1 MKIIKNTAK
10 TEYKILFVAMFI
22 ILLVLSRYLVNG
34 TPVDVRSDMV
44 ETEVA
49 LFDGIKIQ
57 QPLIIEED
65 MNWRQGYYA
74 VQFGHCDRDC
84 DGVAIFTLVQG
95 EHREEMRIPLSGI
108 TEKADTRLKE
118 LNFEKLESGEAQLTI
133 STEGVSETQLTLC
146 GSKDYY
152 GFGNIS
158 IDDMEQNITLAQVYH
173 YHVMT
178 YEYILRLVCFG
189 VVILGFVGLCILV
202 VRTNGPTEENPK
214 VCRAAFA
221 IMTVLFMAMI
231 YIFDSSI
238 YLEPTYAEAVTNFLH
253 YAREESFA
261 ANLLITDAGYL
272 PLFQRLITLL
282 YVKVLRI
289 PSAYVLY
296 IMQLTACFLC
306 SMTWA
311 FFVLHPFCQWMRLQ
325 NRILVSLL
333 LMITCFCEETIFF
346 TNFVYWGIALLLL
359 LMISRMEEF
368 TWIAYIV
375 LLVCGALICLSKG
388 AYVIML
394 PFMLIYLIFFYSD
407 ISLRKRIYAGVIS
420 AASLMQL
427 LYSFGGSGEGSS
439 WISGENMGQIGYWIK
454 LICRMFIEF
463 SAYLLA
469 PFGTT
474 VQSLRGL
481 IVVLAVIIGIAVMV
495 GFVKKILLPGIHGEK
510 RNEQW
515 IAIYT
520 MILFQFI
527 VIAFYLVT
535 VKSIPGSWSGIC
547 RIHFDQMGDKYE
559 IFSNVAYYML
569 LIVGSGL
576 VKQAV
581 EVLAVRSGKWKCAG
595 AIAGQYGILLVLV
608 LFCISNP
615 MLRLSGWSEAKA
627 SDSRVYEK
635 DINASWW
642 NSKGII
648 SENAFFVPVRAD
660 NWAYSR
666 NITLYQVG
674 SEQYFEETSGIN
686 LGEIES
692 GYHAE
697 YRVTDPEVTNNLI
710 EIMIDRPMRIGM
722 QVYQA
727 ELLDAEGH
735 VLAVAEQLDANQ
747 NRKCIFRLQEPVSG
761 TQTIRIV
768 DGEGNPVYYKDYIAW
783 ACAW

>member
-1 MKIIKNTAK
+1 MKIAKNTIK
-10 TEYKILFVAMFI
+10 KEYKIFFAAVFI
-22 ILLVLSRYLVNG
+22 ILLALSRYLVNG
-34 TPVDVRSDMV
+34 TPVDVRSDMA

-49 LFDGIKIQ
+49 LFDGIKIR

-65 MNWRQGYYA
+65 ANWRQGYYA
-74 VQFGHCDRDC
+74 VQFGHCDQDC
-84 DGVAIFTLVQG
+84 DGSAIFTLVQG
-95 EHREEMRIPLSGI
+95 DLREEMSIPLSEI
-108 TEKADTRLKE
+108 TVKADTHLKE
-118 LNFEKLESGEAQLTI
+118 LNFGKLESGEAQLII
-133 STEGVSETQLTLC
+133 STEGVSETQLSLY

-152 GFGNIS
+152 GFGNIC
-158 IDDMEQNITLAQVYH
+158 IDDTEQDITLAQVYH

-178 YEYILRLVCFG
+178 YEYILRLLCFG
-189 VVILGFVGLCILV
+189 VVILGFVGLCILIV
-202 VRTNGPTEENPK
+202 WQNGQTEENPK
-214 VCRAAFA
+214 VCRAVFA
-221 IMTVLFMAMI
+221 IMTVLFMAII

-272 PLFQRLITLL
+272 PLFQRLITLF

-289 PSAYVLY
+289 PSTCVLY
-296 IMQLTACFLC
+296 VMQFTACLLC

-311 FFVLHPFCQWMRLQ
+311 FFVLRPFRRWMRLQ

-333 LMITCFCEETIFF
+333 IMITCFCEETIFF

-359 LMISRMEEF
+359 LMISRMEDF
-368 TWIAYIV
+368 SRIAYAV
-375 LLVCGALICLSKG
+375 LLVCGLLICLSKG

-407 ISLRKRIYAGVIS
+407 IGLRNRIYAGVIS

-427 LYSFGGSGEGSS
+427 LYSFSGRGEGSN
-439 WISGENMGQIGYWIK
+439 WISRENMGQLGYWLR

-463 SAYLLA
+463 SAYLLT
-469 PFGTT
+469 PFGTDI
-474 VQSLRGL
+474 QSLR
-481 IVVLAVIIGIAVMV
+481 VLTAVLTVFIGIAVIG
-495 GFVKKILLPGIHGEK
+495 GFVKKILLPGIQGK
-510 RNEQW
+510 KKKEQW

-535 VKSIPGSWSGIC
+535 VKSVPGSWSGIFKI
-547 RIHFDQMGDKYE
+547 RFDQMGDKYE
-559 IFSNVAYYML
+559 IFSNVGYYML

-576 VKQAV
+576 VKQTV
-581 EVLAVRSGKWKCAG
+581 ETLAVKSGKWKCAG
-595 AIAGQYGILLVLV
+595 TIAEQYGMLFVLV
-608 LFCISNP
+608 LFCVSSP
-615 MLRLSGWSEAKA
+615 MLRLSGWGEAA
-627 SDSRVYEK
+627 VSDSRVYEK

-642 NSKGII
+642 NSKEII
-648 SENAFFVPVRAD
+648 SENAFFVPVRAN

-666 NITLYQVG
+666 NTTLYQVG

-686 LGEIES
+686 LGEIEP
-692 GYHAE
+692 GYHSE
-697 YRVTDPEVTNNLI
+697 YSVTDIEMTNNLI
-710 EIMIDRPMRIGM
+710 EVMIDRPMRIGM

-727 ELLDAEGH
+727 ELLDAEGN
-735 VLAVAEQLDANQ
+735 VLAVAQQLDTNH
-747 NRKCIFRLQEPVSG
+747 NRKCVFRLREPVSG
-761 TQTIRIV
+761 TQAIRIV
-768 DGEGNPVYYKDYIAW
+768 DGEGNLVYYKDYIAW